1 MIEKFKAFIVNQGL
15 ISAGE
20 PVLLAVSGGIDSVV
34 MADLFARA
42 GYTFAIGHCNFSLRG
57 EESDADEA
65 FVKAL
70 AQKYGVPCF
79 VRRFDTVAEGEKE
92 GESIQMAARRL
103 RYQWFTALLEEK
115 NYSCVATAHQK
126 NDVLE
131 TILFNLCKGS
141 GIAGLHGIPV
151 KTEQVIRPLLFLE
164 RQAIENYAWQQRL
177 VWREDSS
184 NAAVKYARNLIRQ
197 EVIPPLL
204 RINPGLFNTLETT
217 LERLQGTEKVL
228 QHYVAQLTESCMEKK
243 GENTLISLS
252 VLQTSTALPVVLT
265 EMLKPFHFHYTQ
277 AKALASRI
285 QEAGSGM
292 VGKIYSSQSHVLN
305 IDREHLIISPRKT
318 DETPIF
324 YLYEDMR
331 QLTANNHFVL
341 NFQLFRAD
349 DYSIPADPV
358 VAALD
363 YDKLYFPLLIRKWE
377 EGDWF
382 RPLGMKGKKKLS
394 DFMIDHKIPLNLKDR
409 IFVLVSGEAIAWVI
423 GYRIDDRFKITDAT
437 RQVFQIIQQNK
448 L

>member
-1 MIEKFKAFIVNQGL
+1 MIEKFKAFIQEQGL
-15 ISAGE
+15 FSARE
-20 PVLLAVSGGIDSVV
+20 AVILAVSGGIDSVV
-34 MADLFARA
+34 MADLFAQA
-42 GYTFAIGHCNFSLRG
+42 GYIFAIGHCNFSLRG
-57 EESDADEA
+57 KESDADEA
-65 FVKAL
+65 FVRAL

-79 VRRFDTVAEGEKE
+79 VRRFDTVAESEKE

-103 RYQWFTALLEEK
+103 RYQWFATLLEEK
-115 NYSCVATAHQK
+115 NYRYVATAHQK

-131 TILFNLCKGS
+131 TMLFNLCKGS

-164 RQAIENYAWQQRL
+164 RQNIESYARQRGL
-177 VWREDSS
+177 TWREDSS
-184 NAAVKYARNLIRQ
+184 NASVKYARNLIRQ
-197 EVIPPLL
+197 EVIPHLL
-204 RINPGLFNTLETT
+204 RINPGLFNTLDAT

-228 QHYVAQLTESCMEKK
+228 QHYVAQLTGNYIEKK
-243 GENTLISLS
+243 GEDTLLPLS
-252 VLQTSTALPVVLT
+252 ALQTATALPVVLA
-265 EMLKPFHFHYTQ
+265 EILKPFHFRYTQ

-285 QEAGSGM
+285 QEADSGM
-292 VGKIYSSQSHVLN
+292 VGKIYSSQSHVIN
-305 IDREHLIISPRKT
+305 IDREYLVISPRKT
-318 DETPIF
+318 GTLPLF
-324 YLYEDMR
+324 YLYEDMG
-331 QLTANNHFVL
+331 QLTVNNYFAL

-363 YDKLYFPLLIRKWE
+363 YDKLSFPLLIRKWE

-423 GYRIDDRFKITDAT
+423 GYRIDDRFKITEAT
-437 RQVFQIIQQNK
+437 RQVFQIIQQDK